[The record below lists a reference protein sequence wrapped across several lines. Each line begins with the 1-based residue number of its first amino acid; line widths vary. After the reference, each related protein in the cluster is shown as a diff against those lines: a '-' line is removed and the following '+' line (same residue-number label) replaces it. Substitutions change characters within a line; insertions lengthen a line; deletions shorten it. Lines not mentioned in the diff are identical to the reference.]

1 MTTMESLDEID
12 RAILELLQTDG
23 RLTGAEVGRRV
34 GLSQPAAGA
43 RIQRL
48 EKNGIITGYRAV
60 VAPAAVGLNIHAVVR
75 LRTTHAQLSQAL
87 ALAARTP
94 EVVSTLRV
102 TGEDCLLFDVHCS
115 HAERL
120 EQVVD
125 SLARYGPVTTSL
137 VLRSYPP
144 KALPTAPSTTS

>member
-1 MTTMESLDEID
+1 M
-12 RAILELLQTDG
+12 
-23 RLTGAEVGRRV
+23 
-34 GLSQPAAGA
+34 
-43 RIQRL
+43 
-48 EKNGIITGYRAV
+48 
-60 VAPAAVGLNIHAVVR
+60 
-75 LRTTHAQLSQAL
+75 
-87 ALAARTP
+87 
-94 EVVSTLRV
+94 

-144 KALPTAPSTTS
+144 KSLPPASSTTS